1 LAPSQPVNYEV
12 RVNIWL
18 SASLWVGLAL
28 IAAMISIRIGISVAL
43 IEIGVG
49 VLAGNFI
56 HLTPNDWVNFL
67 AGVASVLLTFLAG
80 AEIDPAAL
88 RANLKESLWCSHG

>member
-1 LAPSQPVNYEV
+1 MNV
-12 RVNIWL
+12 WL

-67 AGVASVLLTFLAG
+67 ASVLLTFLAG